1 MKHDSISEHVFE
13 AKVVVRVFVV
23 LCAQRR
29 LRLRSE
35 AHSRACRKLRARE

>member
-13 AKVVVRVFVV
+13 ANVVLRVFVF

-35 AHSRACRKLRARE
+35 AHSRACRKLRPGE